1 MDIKNN
7 TNKVV
12 YVIHAADTD
21 GYEKNN
27 LEPYS
32 VADNYELAEMIAKR
46 DEADG
51 MIYSGW
57 NIIKMRLNTSIPAM

>member
-1 MDIKNN
+1 MED
-7 TNKVV
+7 KVV

-32 VADNYELAEMIAKR
+32 VTDNYELAEKIAKT

-51 MIYSGW
+51 QIYSGW
-57 NIIKMRLNTSIPAM
+57 NIIKMKLNSGTSV

>member
-32 VADNYELAEMIAKR
+32 VADNYELAEKIAKEE
-46 DEADG
+46 EANG
-51 MIYSGW
+51 IIFSGW
-57 NIIKMRLNTSIPAM
+57 NIIKMRLNTSVAGI

>member
-1 MDIKNN
+1 MDNKNN

-12 YVIHAADTD
+12 YIIHAADTD

-32 VADNYELAEMIAKR
+32 VADNYELAEKIAKEE
-46 DEADG
+46 EANG
-51 MIYSGW
+51 IIFSGW
-57 NIIKMRLNTSIPAM
+57 NIIKMKINTSEAGI

>member
-1 MDIKNN
+1 MED
-7 TNKVV
+7 KVV

-46 DEADG
+46 DEEDG
-51 MIYSGW
+51 QIFSGW
-57 NIIKMRLNTSIPAM
+57 SIARFHLNSGTTV

>member
-1 MDIKNN
+1 MDNKNN

-32 VADNYELAEMIAKR
+32 VADNYELAEKIAKT

-51 MIYSGW
+51 QIYPGW
-57 NIIKMRLNTSIPAM
+57 NIIKMKLNSGTSV